1 MRKII
6 NPYIGRED
14 EGYNC
19 FACAPHNPH
28 GLKMEFY
35 EDGEDIVCFWTP
47 SKDYQSWQDTLH
59 GGIQATLIDE
69 TAGWLITRKFETS
82 GMTTSFN
89 LKYRKPV
96 AAGEGHTVEVRVRTR
111 EVKRNF
117 VFMDATLKCDGELC
131 TTAEVTF
138 FCFSQ
143 EVAREK
149 YLFRPCQL
157 EQE

>member
-1 MRKII
+1 MKKII
-6 NPYIGRED
+6 NPYIGQED
-14 EGYNC
+14 KGYNC

-35 EDGEDIVCFWTP
+35 EDGDEIVCFWTP
-47 SKDYQSWQDTLH
+47 RSDYQSWQDTLH

-69 TAGWLITRKFETS
+69 TAGWLITRKFQTS

-96 AAGEGHTVEVRVRTR
+96 ATGEDHTVEVRVKAR

-131 TTAEVTF
+131 TTAELTF

-143 EVAREK
+143 EEATEK
-149 YLFRPCQL
+149 FFFRPCQV
-157 EQE
+157 EE

>member
-1 MRKII
+1 MKKII
-6 NPYIGRED
+6 NPNIGHED

-28 GLKMEFY
+28 GLKMEFW
-35 EDGEDIVCFWTP
+35 EDGDDIVCLWSP
-47 SKDYQSWQDTLH
+47 NPNYESWVGTLH

-69 TAGWLITRKFETS
+69 TAGWVIMRKFQ
-82 GMTTSFN
+82 TTGVTTALN

-96 AAGEGHTVEVRVRTR
+96 ATGAEHQVEIRACVR

-117 VFMDATLKCDGELC
+117 VFMDVVLKCDGEVC
-131 TTAEVTF
+131 TTADVTF

-143 EVAREK
+143 KRAVEEFNFLPYEVE
-149 YLFRPCQL
+149 
-157 EQE
+157 E